1 MDAPTFLGSNINL
14 VKSHNLRAILLSLL
28 YEGQVS
34 RVELAKK
41 TALSTTTITNLT
53 GELLEQGI
61 IVEESSPEIERVRRV
76 GRPRTMLQL
85 VPDARYAVGVH
96 IGVGIFRIA
105 VANLC
110 AEIIHNSIY
119 SFDLSTP
126 ADAVL
131 DQITAAANK
140 LIMESG
146 LDRQRILGVG
156 VGASGLVDFNTGVNI
171 LAPRLDWQNIL
182 IQSSIERGVGLPVCV
197 ENNVRTMALGE
208 EFFGAGRGAKVLA
221 FVYGRI
227 GVGAGIVVDGRIFR
241 GSGAGAGEIGHM
253 IMIPEGGD
261 RCQCGQTGCLE
272 TLISEPVLIRE
283 AENLAIGAPDS
294 LLADYMRLNDHQ
306 RPIERIF
313 AAARAGDEGAVGLI
327 RDRSRFLGIALA
339 NLVNIL
345 NPELILLGGMFAEA
359 DDLFMPTAERV
370 MREMAFGD
378 LGEKV
383 RLQPTTFGW
392 KAGVVGASSLALSN
406 YFYQRPE
413 EI

>member
-1 MDAPTFLGSNINL
+1 
-14 VKSHNLRAILLSLL
+14 
-28 YEGQVS
+28 
-34 RVELAKK
+34 
-41 TALSTTTITNLT
+41 
-53 GELLEQGI
+53 
-61 IVEESSPEIERVRRV
+61 
-76 GRPRTMLQL
+76 MLKL

-119 SFDLSTP
+119 TFDFDTP
-126 ADAVL
+126 AATVIE
-131 DQITAAANK
+131 QIAAATNE
-140 LIMESG
+140 LILESG
-146 LDRQRILGVG
+146 LDRHRILGVG

-171 LAPRLDWQNIL
+171 LAPRLNWRDIS
-182 IQSSIERGVGLPVCV
+182 IQSPLEMEVGLPVCV

-208 EFFGAGRGAKVLA
+208 EFFGAGRGASVLA

-227 GVGAGIVVDGRIFR
+227 GVGAGFVIDGRIFR

-261 RCQCGQTGCLE
+261 RCQCGKTGCLE
-272 TLISEPVLIRE
+272 TLISEPVLVRE
-283 AENLAIGAPDS
+283 AESLAAAAPNS
-294 LLADYMRLNDHQ
+294 MLADYMCRDGHR

-313 AAARAGDEGAVGLI
+313 SAARAGDEAAVRLI

-339 NLVNIL
+339 NLVNVL
-345 NPELILLGGMFAEA
+345 SPGLILLGGMFAEA
-359 DDLFMPTAERV
+359 SDLFLPTVERV
-370 MREMAFGD
+370 MREQAFGD

-392 KAGVVGASSLALSN
+392 KAGVVGASSLALTN
-406 YFYQRPE
+406 YFYQNPE
-413 EI
+413 GI